1 MVSNFLEMV
10 GILTIMGGMSACA
23 VAAIMLI
30 ISATKKG
37 TT

>member
-10 GILTIMGGMSACA
+10 GILTIAGGMALSVIATIVLA
-23 VAAIMLI
+23 
-30 ISATKKG
+30 ISANKR